1 MDVTQQINKQM
12 ITSGGGSSRPEYF
25 SVNKSLDRSKGS
37 NSLMNAETQRVTAI
51 PYAANY
57 KDNVG
62 LFGAENIFIK
72 VDLDVQNSTDFGEG
86 GLIVIDGYF
95 EVTIGSDVDTLYYT
109 QAFADYSKDL
119 LPIENDYL
127 PAVFTNELKY
137 VQRPLVK
144 IDLNNIKTGNKYI
157 DSWFD
162 VRLYKP
168 NREEHAYD
176 IMYINPQSFF
186 YIGFHARNTKRL
198 PYNVRMTVAG
208 ELISEFDL
216 TKEQKRFLASSP

>member
-57 KDNVG
+57 KDTVG

-72 VDLDVQNSTDFGEG
+72 VDLDVQNSTSFGEG
-86 GLIVIDGYF
+86 GLITIDGYY
-95 EVTIGSDVDTLYYT
+95 EITIGTDVDTIYYT
-109 QAFADYSKDL
+109 QAFDDYSKDK

-162 VRLYKP
+162 VRLYTAA
-168 NREEHAYD
+168 REEHPYD
-176 IMYINPQSFF
+176 KMYVRLNDYF

-198 PYNVRMTVAG
+198 PYNVKCVIGQEYVSGLEAG
-208 ELISEFDL
+208 SMRYRNKIML
-216 TKEQKRFLASSP
+216 